1 MNSNRLRSIPSLLIL
16 GLVVAVLNTAIFFLV
31 SHLTLSDSTDAVRQG
46 VREAF
51 ATGDLQLDPYPTFDT
66 RIGRHQH
73 NDCLILSYFFMPYSS
88 PIERVV
94 SPIAPFAGNACAA
107 LQNLAQGEPPGA
119 ETGYYHRYLHG
130 HRVVAAAL
138 VEPFGVGGARSVLYY
153 SCYGIL
159 FLGICGFLLRYAAP
173 QRSPA
178 SRSLL
183 SGHNGVEDLA
193 AAALLV
199 PFLLFY
205 GLPYYGMSF
214 SHGPADIT
222 LFVFL
227 VGGLWFNLLT
237 ARAAVFAI
245 VIATFACFTAY
256 FEFLTGGAPIGVAA
270 LIGVLVV
277 NSLRVQDAEL
287 LRSRIWSGIAIYI
300 AAFIAVFAIKV
311 VAAAIVF
318 GPDVVTDFASQ
329 LKTRISGNYADS
341 VDVEKTL
348 AWGFDPRGH
357 DTYSIY
363 SVIFLVAKMVYSS
376 SYLAYGSLLLGALL
390 LVASGGG
397 IVFMLIRQWR
407 RPADKLGSARLWGL
421 AASAAVIP
429 GWYLLFLNHSIIH
442 ASFMIRISTWIMA
455 AAAAMAILSYAGA
468 LSRVRSRGKVLAA

>member
-1 MNSNRLRSIPSLLIL
+1 
-16 GLVVAVLNTAIFFLV
+16 LV
-31 SHLTLSDSTDAVRQG
+31 
-46 VREAF
+46 
-51 ATGDLQLDPYPTFDT
+51 
-66 RIGRHQH
+66 
-73 NDCLILSYFFMPYSS
+73 
-88 PIERVV
+88 
-94 SPIAPFAGNACAA
+94 
-107 LQNLAQGEPPGA
+107 
-119 ETGYYHRYLHG
+119 
-130 HRVVAAAL
+130 
-138 VEPFGVGGARSVLYY
+138 
-153 SCYGIL
+153 
-159 FLGICGFLLRYAAP
+159 LRYAAA
-173 QRSPA
+173 QLSSG
-178 SRSLL
+178 SRSLPN
-183 SGHNGVEDLA
+183 GHSGVEDLA

-222 LFVFL
+222 LFLFL
-227 VGGLWFNLLT
+227 VGGLWFNLL
-237 ARAAVFAI
+237 AAPAAVFA
-245 VIATFACFTAY
+245 VAIATFACFTAY
-256 FEFLTGGAPIGVAA
+256 FEFLTGGAPIGIAA

-300 AAFIAVFAIKV
+300 AAFIAVFAIKL

-318 GPDVVTDFASQ
+318 GPEVVTDFASQ

-376 SYLAYGSLLLGALL
+376 SYLAYGSLIFGGLL
-390 LVASGGG
+390 LVASVGG
-397 IVFMLIRQWR
+397 IVFMLFRQWR
-407 RPADKLGSARLWGL
+407 RPADKLDSMRLWGL

-455 AAAAMAILSYAGA
+455 AAAAMAVISYAGA
-468 LSRVRSRGKVLAA
+468 LSRVRSRGK